1 MPCRM
6 AHMQSA
12 DSSYFKAFLQECED
26 KPKITSFSPNDID
39 KDPAIVSSPVN
50 CSLLSKWYAAGDGR
64 MPNVQDIMG
73 ADNQC
78 AGMSPR
84 SAASDDIAGGSPG
97 NSDDEA
103 GENLN
108 DRNEPQP
115 STLSDSMHTVSP
127 GQLTILQQNFAKSA
141 QLNFAGR

>member
-1 MPCRM
+1 MSLS
-6 AHMQSA
+6 HA
-12 DSSYFKAFLQECED
+12 DTDIAAFL
-26 KPKITSFSPNDID
+26 
-39 KDPAIVSSPVN
+39 SSPGN
-50 CSLLSKWYAAGDGR
+50 CSLLNKWCAAGDGR

-78 AGMSPR
+78 VGMSPR